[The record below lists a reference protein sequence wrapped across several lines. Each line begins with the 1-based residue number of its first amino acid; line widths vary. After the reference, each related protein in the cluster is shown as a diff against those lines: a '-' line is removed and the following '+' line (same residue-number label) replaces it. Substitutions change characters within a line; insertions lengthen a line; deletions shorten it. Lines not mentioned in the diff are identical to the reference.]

1 MPFLIVAVVLG
12 FALTAWRINAMSEA
26 LTTAINRL
34 TTEVSETLEDV
45 AAALREAANNTGDQA
60 AADAINAQAD
70 RLDAFQ
76 ATLPKGDD
84 TVSGSDTQE
93 G

>member
-1 MPFLIVAVVLG
+1 MPYLIVAVVLG
-12 FALTAWRINAMSEA
+12 FALTAWRINVMSEA

-34 TTEVSETLEDV
+34 TTEVTETLDDV
-45 AAALREAANNTGDQA
+45 AQVLRDIANNTGDQQ

-76 ATLPKGDD
+76 ATLPKG
-84 TVSGSDTQE
+84 TDTQP
-93 G
+93 GNDTQAG